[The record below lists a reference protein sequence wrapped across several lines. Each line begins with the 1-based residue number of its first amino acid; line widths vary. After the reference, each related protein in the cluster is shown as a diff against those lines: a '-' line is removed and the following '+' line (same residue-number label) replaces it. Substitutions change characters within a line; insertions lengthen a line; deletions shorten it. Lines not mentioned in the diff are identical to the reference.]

1 MALDLKFFRKAKK
14 VNRAIEITDTE
25 AVIPAVRDS
34 AEIRVP
40 LPNRRIKTFEERSQI
55 IEGRRE
61 QIATL
66 EEDIEVQRKKLLD
79 LVKTYRAVGTGV
91 AEIVA
96 QNIKIKEIMERRSAL
111 HYPEI
116 WIEELKGLTLK
127 DVFES
132 KRDTRKIGKNVAVYQ
147 VKHRVEPIRS
157 LYVDVGA
164 AAGVAA
170 VAAEAAAAT
179 AVAPGVATTVATA
192 VAAPVAPGATAA
204 TAAAATA
211 AAATAAK
218 GAIIGKKLAIKIK
231 KTPAAGL

>member
-14 VNRAIEITDTE
+14 ANRAIEITDTE
-25 AVIPAVRDS
+25 AVIPAVRDA

-40 LPNRRIKTFEERSQI
+40 LPNRRIKTIEERSEA
-55 IEGRRE
+55 IEARRE

-66 EEDIEVQRKKLLD
+66 EEEIEMQRKKLLD
-79 LVKTYRAVGTGV
+79 LVKTYRAVGTGI
-91 AEIVA
+91 AEIVV
-96 QNIKIKEIMERRSAL
+96 QNTKIKEIIERRTAL
-111 HYPEI
+111 LYPEI

-170 VAAEAAAAT
+170 VAAETAA
-179 AVAPGVATTVATA
+179 ATA
-192 VAAPVAPGATAA
+192 VAAPVATAPVATAVAAVAAVAPVATAAEAA
-204 TAAAATA
+204 TAA
-211 AAATAAK
+211 AAK